1 VPANAIISYDNTAND
16 RDALAFGRHL
26 RDAGAAVSLAY
37 VRHLQLEDPERETL
51 EEHDAQRLLEE
62 GAQLLGEPAALR
74 HVVLDAST
82 GEGLIALATRLGA
95 DLVVFGS
102 DYRTAPGRVQPGTS
116 ARRLLDG
123 GTSAVGIAPA
133 GFRDRAAAISLVRF
147 SCDPGDPSAQQ
158 TAEALAG
165 ALGAQVAN
173 GPGEGSA
180 DLLVVGSRPEA
191 RDRHVLVTAAA
202 HYAIETSSCPVL
214 VVPRAVALA
223 FGAAPA
229 AAM

>member
-1 VPANAIISYDNTAND
+1 MAATAIISYDNTPGD
-16 RDALAFGRHL
+16 RDALALGRLL

-37 VRHLQLEDPERETL
+37 VRHVQLEDLERETL

-62 GAQLLGEPAALR
+62 GAQLLGEPATPR
-74 HVVLDAST
+74 HVVLDGST
-82 GEGLIALATRLGA
+82 GEGLIALASRLGA
-95 DLVVFGS
+95 DVLVFGS

-123 GTSAVGIAPA
+123 GTTAVGIAPA
-133 GFRDRAAAISLVRF
+133 GFRDRQPQITRVRF
-147 SCDPGDPSAQQ
+147 DGDAGAEQ
-158 TAEALAG
+158 TAHALAE
-165 ALGAQVAN
+165 AVGAQVSAAPGQ
-173 GPGEGSA
+173 GPA

-191 RDRHVLVTAAA
+191 RDGHVLVTAAA
-202 HYAIETSSCPVL
+202 QYAIETSSCPVL
-214 VVPRAVALA
+214 VVPRGVVLA